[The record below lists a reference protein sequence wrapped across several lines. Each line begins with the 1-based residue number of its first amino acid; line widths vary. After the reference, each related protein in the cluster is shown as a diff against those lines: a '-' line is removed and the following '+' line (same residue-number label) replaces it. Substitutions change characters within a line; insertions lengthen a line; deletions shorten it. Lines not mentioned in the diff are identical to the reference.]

1 MIVKEISEE
10 QYTNF
15 INNYPFFSVYQT
27 KEYAYVMKKQDYNY
41 LFVGGFIEDKIVAAS
56 LILTGTNRNSYY
68 AYAPRGF
75 LLDYNNKQ
83 YLVDFTKGIKV
94 LLNKLGI
101 GLIKISP
108 IIVRNIINSDK
119 KVIGTNPKFEDAFNN
134 LKSAGYA
141 HLGYNSLFE
150 GSKPRFEGML
160 DISINN
166 KKLFSN
172 IKKEFRTKI
181 RSAERQGI
189 KIYKASHD
197 EINLIYDEVKNK
209 YSRDLK
215 YLEDSYKHYNEN
227 DKMDFYY
234 AKLDTSNYL
243 HIVKEK
249 YEKSERIASELN
261 NLVMKSGNNS
271 HKLLSKKIAQDKE
284 VNLYKSRLIEA
295 IDLSKNY
302 PNGLVLATV
311 LIAKHRSEIF
321 TYMDGYNSLHKKFN
335 AKHLLLWKIIEKYSA
350 LGYKRINFGGMINPS
365 VNNPE
370 YKGLNEFKFNFN
382 CSCIEYIGDL
392 VLVINSVKSVFYQLK
407 KNTK

>member
-1 MIVKEISEE
+1 M
-10 QYTNF
+10 
-15 INNYPFFSVYQT
+15 YQT

-83 YLVDFTKGIKV
+83 YLVDFTKGIKF

-160 DISINN
+160 DISIDN

-172 IKKEFRTKI
+172 IKRNLELKLEVLKD
-181 RSAERQGI
+181 
-189 KIYKASHD
+189 KA
-197 EINLIYDEVKNK
+197 
-209 YSRDLK
+209 
-215 YLEDSYKHYNEN
+215 
-227 DKMDFYY
+227 
-234 AKLDTSNYL
+234 
-243 HIVKEK
+243 
-249 YEKSERIASELN
+249 
-261 NLVMKSGNNS
+261 
-271 HKLLSKKIAQDKE
+271 
-284 VNLYKSRLIEA
+284 
-295 IDLSKNY
+295 
-302 PNGLVLATV
+302 
-311 LIAKHRSEIF
+311 
-321 TYMDGYNSLHKKFN
+321 
-335 AKHLLLWKIIEKYSA
+335 
-350 LGYKRINFGGMINPS
+350 
-365 VNNPE
+365 
-370 YKGLNEFKFNFN
+370 
-382 CSCIEYIGDL
+382 
-392 VLVINSVKSVFYQLK
+392 
-407 KNTK
+407 